1 MYYNYNHMDIL
12 IGAITIGTITP
23 VINSISTISQN
34 VFSMLNLIKTT
45 ASQPDVQIFLSNSDI
60 EATLYL
66 IHTIISEIPSY
77 YNDSVSIIIA
87 LQNMQQII
95 LEIEIE
101 LKNIHQQILYN
112 DSLYIMKNIRGYNL
126 TLIIEKISN
135 KILILDK
142 RKENLFRT
150 LEIFKNCVKK

>member
-1 MYYNYNHMDIL
+1 MDIL

-34 VFSMLNLIKTT
+34 VFSMLNLLKTT
-45 ASQPDVQIFLSNSDI
+45 VSQPDVQIFLYNSDI

-66 IHTIISEIPSY
+66 IHTIITEIPSY

-95 LEIEIE
+95 LEIELE
-101 LKNIHQQILYN
+101 LKNIHEHILYN

-126 TLIIEKISN
+126 LPLIEKVSN

-142 RKENLFRT
+142 RKDNLFRT